1 MDGPSS
7 RREDS
12 QKNNTDNRFHYPQY
26 KPSKT
31 PQPQPSPY
39 SQESQYSQFP
49 PHPSVRPPPGGK
61 LTARQVPA
69 GVGVAPLASRSA
81 TRERSPPQRSNGD
94 GILVQDFR
102 FPVAPPPV
110 PQTGSSKIRQ
120 SPGHHSPGRRLNAH
134 ESYMSSVLG
143 DFVTSGTTPGSRS
156 RGWPTPRRYSGSV
169 YAESEALG
177 ADERRQTAISLD
189 ISRPS
194 SPELSPR
201 VLRQA
206 SLGKRAKPAVTTIKT
221 RSSHMEQDAP
231 GETSSNA
238 PASRNA
244 AMAALSAAI
253 AAGVGKAPIDF
264 QGETPGSR
272 SYTPVRMPFDSSPP
286 GSPDADREFLRTPI
300 TPTTVASTNALTQK
314 PGSSHSGKSTNALLG
329 LGIDQ
334 PSMSNKIPPSRR
346 PPKLDIDAVR
356 EAENRGS
363 TTSLSDLIKRATRLA
378 ANLDKGRTASRLGML
393 DMFGSQ
399 EKLNG
404 NNRHS
409 TMSDMISAFP
419 APAAGATPTNRR
431 DTQWPL
437 GEKGEASASTSDLS
451 KPRKP
456 RRKCCGLSLPVF
468 IVVLIVVVVLIAA
481 AVLVPIFLIL
491 VPRQQRQ
498 ADALSQCATAFPCRN
513 GGMSMVSN
521 DACMC
526 VCSGGFIGSQCTT
539 AGNAADCT
547 TATLNQDAV
556 EYTNAT
562 IGRSLV
568 PVLSPQNRFGVP
580 LNVSTILSLFSNKNL
595 TCSSVNSLV
604 DFNSTTQNQNTK
616 AKRFIILPGFAHR
629 VQDAP
634 IASEISPVAPRTTDR
649 AAYSGNLRLERRQD
663 GVTVGT
669 SNGIVFQATS
679 STLDA
684 DASQPTSTE
693 ASTVT
698 SINTA
703 VSTDTPTSTSSG
715 GSDSTNTPT
724 PVISNNMTDEQ
735 MEFAQVVV
743 MYVFQESRA
752 VSVAVNAQQ
761 EIETFFQL
769 RNATSTDENDLDV
782 ILQYD
787 DVQLTAKFGELD
799 LLFANSTKVNSGK
812 G

>member
-1 MDGPSS
+1 MDRPSS
-7 RREDS
+7 RREDP

-26 KPSKT
+26 KPSKMT

-39 SQESQYSQFP
+39 SQASQYSQFP
-49 PHPSVRPPPGGK
+49 PHPSVRPPPGVK

-69 GVGVAPLASRSA
+69 GVGVAPTPTRGD

-102 FPVAPPPV
+102 FPVARPPV
-110 PQTGSSKIRQ
+110 LYPGSSTTRQ
-120 SPGHHSPGRRLNAH
+120 SPGHQSPGRKANAH
-134 ESYMSSVLG
+134 ESYMSSVIG
-143 DFVTSGTTPGSRS
+143 DFVTPGTTPGSRS
-156 RGWPTPRRYSGSV
+156 RGWPAPRRYSGSV

-177 ADERRQTAISLD
+177 ADERYQHSVSAEKSP
-189 ISRPS
+189 PS
-194 SPELSPR
+194 SPEPSPQ

-206 SLGKRAKPAVTTIKT
+206 SVGKRAKPAVTTIKT
-221 RSSHMEQDAP
+221 RISHAENDPSGEAIAP
-231 GETSSNA
+231 V
-238 PASRNA
+238 SRNA

-253 AAGVGKAPIDF
+253 AAGVGKAPVDIRS
-264 QGETPGSR
+264 ETPGSR

-286 GSPDADREFLRTPI
+286 ESPNADREFLRTPI
-300 TPTTVASTNALTQK
+300 TPTTVASTMVLAQK

-329 LGIDQ
+329 LGIEQ
-334 PSMSNKIPPSRR
+334 PSMSNKIPPNRR

-404 NNRHS
+404 NNRQS

-419 APAAGATPTNRR
+419 APAAGNTPTNRG

-437 GEKGEASASTSDLS
+437 GEKGEASASTTDMS
-451 KPRKP
+451 KPTNQ

-468 IVVLIVVVVLIAA
+468 IVILIVVVVLIAA

-491 VPRQQRQ
+491 VPRQQRK
-498 ADALSQCATAFPCRN
+498 ADALSQCAASFPCRN
-513 GGMSMVSN
+513 GGMSIVSN

-539 AGNAADCT
+539 TGNAADCT
-547 TATLNQDAV
+547 TLTLNQDNV

-580 LNVSTILSLFSNKNL
+580 LNVSTILSLFSNKDL

-604 DFNSTTQNQNTK
+604 NFNSTVVNQDRR
-616 AKRFIILPGFAHR
+616 AKRFIILPGLGPH
-629 VQDAP
+629 VQDELP
-634 IASEISPVAPRTTDR
+634 ASEVRPTPPKITDR
-649 AAYSGNLRLERRQD
+649 AAYVGDLRLERRQD

-679 STLDA
+679 STVDA
-684 DASQPTSTE
+684 DTSSSTTAE
-693 ASTVT
+693 SSTVT
-698 SINTA
+698 SLDTGA
-703 VSTDTPTSTSSG
+703 PTDTPTSTSSDG
-715 GSDSTNTPT
+715 PDDTDTPS

-761 EIETFFQL
+761 DIETFFAL
-769 RNATSTDENDLDV
+769 RNVTSSDETDLDV
-782 ILQYD
+782 TLEYD

-799 LLFANSTKVNSGK
+799 LLFANSTKVNSRR
-812 G
+812 